1 MSLEKAKLIQQ
12 RFPTFRSLIQFYKDE
27 GKDINEEIPTLP
39 ESITKI
45 LNVFMKSALKNDEF

>member
-45 LNVFMKSALKNDEF
+45 LNVFMKSALKNDDF

>member
-12 RFPTFRSLIQFYKDE
+12 RFPTFGSLIQFYKNE

-39 ESITKI
+39 ESITKV
-45 LNVFMKSALKNDEF
+45 LNVFMKSALKNDDF